1 MCEEVGVVSIVDL
14 VKLPSLWFW
23 VELMDPGQRRGVGA
37 MRRRRSS
44 DISS

>member
-1 MCEEVGVVSIVDL
+1 MCEEVSVVSIMDF
-14 VKLPSLWFW
+14 VKRPSLWFW
-23 VELMDPGQRRGVGA
+23 VELMDPGRRRGVGA